1 MKRIKAFLPITGCGR
16 ATAVLAAAVL
26 LPAPAQA
33 ADALVTVRQLTPETA
48 LKAAR
53 TALEYCRG
61 KGYSVGVAVVDRSG
75 VTQVFLRDRFG
86 GPHTVRMAI
95 DKAWTAASFRTATAA
110 IAAETQAGRPQSG
123 IRALPRVIAAGGG
136 LPIEAG
142 GAVVGAIG
150 VSGAPTGEA
159 DDDCG
164 KAGIKAIQ
172 ADIEL

>member
-1 MKRIKAFLPITGCGR
+1 MKRSTTGVRVRSVRR
-16 ATAVLAAAVL
+16 AVAAAAML
-26 LPAPAQA
+26 WLAPSAHA

-61 KGYSVGVAVVDRSG
+61 KGYSVGVAVVDRAG

-86 GPHTVRMAI
+86 GPHTEPMAI
-95 DKAWTAASFRTATAA
+95 NKAWTAASFRTATAA
-110 IAAETQAGRPQSG
+110 IGAETQAGRPLSG

-150 VSGAPTGEA
+150 VSGAPSGEA

-164 KAGIKAIQ
+164 KAGLKAIQ
-172 ADIEL
+172 AEIEL

>member
-1 MKRIKAFLPITGCGR
+1 MKRTMALFPIGGPRRKAV
-16 ATAVLAAAVL
+16 ALAAALL
-26 LPAPAQA
+26 LPAAAQA

>member
-1 MKRIKAFLPITGCGR
+1 MKRGR
-16 ATAVLAAAVL
+16 IGFRPGGLRVAAAATAVMLS
-26 LPAPAQA
+26 LPLSAHA
-33 ADALVTVRQLTPETA
+33 ADGLVTVRQMTPETA

-61 KGYSVGVAVVDRSG
+61 KGYSVGVAVVDRAG
-75 VTQVFLRDRFG
+75 VPQVFLRDRFG
-86 GPHTVRMAI
+86 GTHTVRMAI
-95 DKAWTAASFRTATAA
+95 NKAWTAASFRTATAA

-123 IRALPRVIAAGGG
+123 VRALPRVIAVGGG

-142 GAVVGAIG
+142 GTIVGAIG